1 METTTTKNDDH
12 SNTTKKKKK
21 SEKNGQQQKTRRR
34 RRRRTTIDDDGKTKG
49 DDGEG
54 LSFSRDETILCLK
67 DGFLYPAK
75 IVDMKTLEDGSAG
88 VLVHYQGWN
97 KKYDEWVEEK
107 ESCRKLTEENKRRT
121 KETGG

>member
-1 METTTTKNDDH
+1 MMM
-12 SNTTKKKKK
+12 
-21 SEKNGQQQKTRRR
+21 
-34 RRRRTTIDDDGKTKG
+34 GKRG

-97 KKYDEWVEEK
+97 KKYDEWVEE
-107 ESCRKLTEENKRRT
+107 EGKLQETHRGKQKRT